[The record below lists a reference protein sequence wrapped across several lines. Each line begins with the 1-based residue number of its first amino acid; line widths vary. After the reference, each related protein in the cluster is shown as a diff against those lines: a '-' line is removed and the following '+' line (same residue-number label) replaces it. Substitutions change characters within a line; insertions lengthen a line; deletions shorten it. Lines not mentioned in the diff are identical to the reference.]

1 MHKQTRYLVDLLGQ
15 SHIEAPSPQHV
26 EVQRIIIRR
35 DSRTALFQHPDARVT
50 FPPLSLQGSARLSTA
65 ITIKENVWDRFTGTI
80 HFTITLRAGQ
90 QQQQVFAGQ
99 LSPSRQD
106 KDQRWMPVDIDLSAW
121 SGQKVE
127 LSFETKASGSHAWAW
142 AAWADP
148 IVTDEQPPVAPVIRK
163 STHNHIILITSDA
176 LSQRFLGCYGNTE
189 VATPHIDQL
198 AREGT
203 LFEQACSQS
212 TSTLGAYASL
222 LSGMS
227 PAGHQLTTEWGR
239 FPGGVLSLP
248 VALSGQGYHTT
259 LFASENE
266 LNREPFGFRQLF
278 HQCFN
283 AISNPAQDGALTV
296 RAFKRYW
303 EQRPEQPTFNW
314 VQFFDTHPPSLPP
327 KELITRY
334 YAHDPEQRTFAP
346 EMVKKVYGTESLVET
361 ERVLPLL
368 QAGHP
373 LPQEVYLRLQ
383 ATALALQ
390 GKQSNGPDLYEHLL
404 AVPAAARLDRSPV
417 SFGYW
422 LEKQLRHFDE
432 HDQASPEFL
441 QWMAII
447 SREMQFIQESITGW
461 LKGVTDFTYA
471 IAQHQACITY
481 FDQHIGALIDY
492 LKQTGT
498 YDQTT
503 IILTSPHGEIMRY
516 RDVAFHHHLPHPHVY
531 DVPLIIKS
539 PGTPAGQRIAG
550 LTEHRDLFPSL
561 LEALGLPHLIPQHC
575 SGRSYWNSIRH
586 GHAVERNWSHGF
598 DIGSILQSAY
608 RPPYLYVQSHAPY
621 QVSAD
626 WYGKAGEE
634 FLFTRTTSAEGMEAA
649 DRPDIQQELAGLLA
663 QDE

>member
-1 MHKQTRYLVDLLGQ
+1 MLKQTRYLVDLLATAN
-15 SHIEAPSPQHV
+15 IEAPSPQHV
-26 EVQRIIIRR
+26 EVQRIIINR
-35 DSRTALFQHPDARVT
+35 DSRTALFQHPDSTVT
-50 FPPLSLQGSARLSTA
+50 FPSFTPQGKAHLATA
-65 ITIKENVWDRFTGTI
+65 IAIKENVWDRFTGTLQ
-80 HFTITLRAGQ
+80 FTLSLRTDTDRHEL
-90 QQQQVFAGQ
+90 F
-99 LSPSRQD
+99 SRQLTPHKQPED
-106 KDQRWMPVDIDLSAW
+106 RQWIPVDIDLTPW
-121 SGQKVE
+121 SGQPVE
-127 LSFETKASGSHAWAW
+127 LIFQTQAIGSHAYAW
-142 AAWADP
+142 AVWADP
-148 IVTDEQPPVAPVIRK
+148 IVTDEHAVAAPAIRK
-163 STHNHIILITSDA
+163 TTHQHIILITSDA
-176 LSQRFLGCYGNTE
+176 LSQRFLGCYGNAT

-227 PAGHQLTTEWGR
+227 PGEHRLTTEWGR
-239 FPGGVLSLP
+239 FPAGIPSLP
-248 VALSGQGYHTT
+248 VTLSGQGYYTT

-303 EQRPEQPTFNW
+303 EQRPDQLTFNW
-314 VQFFDTHPPSLPP
+314 IQFFDTHPPSLPP
-327 KELITRY
+327 SSLHDRY
-334 YAHDPEQRTFAP
+334 YPHDPEQRSVHP
-346 EMVKKVYGTESLVET
+346 EMVKKVYGTESLVGT

-368 QAGHP
+368 KDGHP
-373 LPQEVYLRLQ
+373 LPQEMYLRIQ
-383 ATALALQ
+383 STALALQ

-404 AVPAAARLDRSPV
+404 SVPPAGRLDKSPV

-422 LEKQLRHFDE
+422 LEQQLRHFDE
-432 HDQASPEFL
+432 HGRASAEFL
-441 QWMAII
+441 QWMEAI
-447 SREMQFIQESITGW
+447 SLEMQFIQESITGW

-516 RDVAFHHHLPHPHVY
+516 RDVAFHHHLPHPHVF
-531 DVPLIIKS
+531 DVPLIIKA
-539 PGTPAGQRIAG
+539 PGTPAGQRISG
-550 LTEHRDLFPSL
+550 ITEHRDLFPTL
-561 LEALGLPHLIPQHC
+561 LEALDKTYLSPHQC
-575 SGRSYWNSIRH
+575 SGRSYWKSVTEGRL
-586 GHAVERNWSHGF
+586 VERAWSHSY
-598 DIGSILQSAY
+598 DIGAVLQSIY
-608 RPPYLYVQSHAPY
+608 RPPYLYVRSHAPY

-626 WYGKAGEE
+626 WYGKAGET
-634 FLFTRTTSAEGMEAA
+634 FLFEKINSTEGMTAA
-649 DRPDIQQELAGLLA
+649 DHPDIQQELAELLA
-663 QDE
+663 QDG